1 MATDQILS
9 EILIELQ
16 RLNASNGGGSGGGG
30 SGGGGS
36 GASSAV
42 GASLAKVAGLIG
54 KLGDSVM
61 STMSTIVNLGKTAA
75 DGASSLSSVTT
86 ALSGLPGPLGKLAS
100 AATFAADML
109 EKNLKVQEDLSKS
122 GATFGGNLDL
132 MRQSA
137 ASAHLGLDE
146 FASAVKKNATIF
158 STMGGNVQDGLKQ
171 FVAIQNNL
179 MAPGSDIQKNL
190 SSLGISA
197 AEAGD
202 LTASYMRSQGSMNK
216 SGLQDAKATAAAVQ
230 TYAQEL
236 TMLSSITG
244 KSREEIQKKMDEE
257 NAEAQWT
264 SLLASMGADKADKM
278 RQGIQMSMM
287 QGGQGAV
294 DAFKSMARGLP
305 PMTEAAQ
312 MYTATQHAGVDALT
326 QYNQRANDAGVS
338 VKENA
343 DANRKTL
350 AKQIADGGKDRESFN
365 AILQADA
372 AAGGK
377 LAESFKQGT
386 ITQNSFMKEGKMR
399 SEAEI
404 LASLEEADKKSKITA
419 SQASD
424 GATLKLAFQELT
436 NNILAKMMPAFN
448 FLLGVV
454 LKSTDAVAKFIM
466 PLLGK
471 LDFAP
476 LMSFLDEIFQ
486 SIDWETLGETL
497 SGIMTTVMSVITSVA
512 SSLEPLMKQIVTV
525 VNNLMPKLLPIFQD
539 IGVIITRTFEVL
551 SPLLTPIINGIEIV
565 LGGLFTM
572 LGGIIDIIKGLMT
585 GNWKEVGTGLLD
597 TVGGFIKGLYGI
609 IKIIKDILVG
619 GVRGIW
625 NFFTGSTPD
634 KVVEAPTAAPATPK
648 ATSRNTVEKSAP
660 LKGKQMA
667 SALHKADE
675 VPITGED
682 SVQSTTVATAS
693 SADTVSAQ
701 LSLLNASVLE
711 MIKYLK
717 ETADHTRR
725 NVDATKGLSGNLFA

>member
-16 RLNASNGGGSGGGG
+16 KLNASNGGGGG
-30 SGGGGS
+30 SGGGSGS
-36 GASSAV
+36 NGPSATSV
-42 GASLAKVAGLIG
+42 ALAKVAGLIG

-86 ALSGLPGPLGKLAS
+86 ALSGLPGPLGKLAG
-100 AATFAADML
+100 AATFAAEML

-146 FASAVKKNATIF
+146 FASTVKKNSGVF
-158 STMGGNVQDGLKQ
+158 STMGGSVQEGVKK
-171 FVAIQNNL
+171 FTAIQNSL
-179 MAPGSDIQKNL
+179 LAPGSDTQKNL
-190 SSLGISA
+190 ASLGISA
-197 AEAGD
+197 AEAAD

-216 SGLQDAKATAAAVQ
+216 SGLQDSKATAAAVQ

-257 NAEAQWT
+257 NSEAQW
-264 SLLASMGADKADKM
+264 ASMLATMAPEKATKL
-278 RQGIQMSMM
+278 RQGMELAMA

-312 MYTATQHAGVDALT
+312 LYTATQHAGVDALT
-326 QYNQRANDAGVS
+326 QYNQRANDNSISSEQA
-338 VKENA
+338 A
-343 DANRKTL
+343 AANRKTL

-377 LAESFKQGT
+377 LAASFKDGT
-386 ITQNSFMKEGKMR
+386 EMQNRFMKEGEMM
-399 SEAEI
+399 SESEI
-404 LASLEEADKKSKITA
+404 AASLEEAAATA
-419 SQASD
+419 KTTESQAAE
-424 GATLKLAFQELT
+424 GKKMQLAFQELT

-551 SPLLTPIINGIEIV
+551 SPLLAPIIDGIGLV
-565 LGGLFTM
+565 LGGMFSQI
-572 LGGIIDIIKGLMT
+572 GGVIKVIKGLMT
-585 GNWKEVGTGLLD
+585 GDFGEVVTGLKD
-597 TVGGFIKGLYGI
+597 IVGGFFERLAGLLEI
-609 IKIIKDILVG
+609 FAALRIG
-619 GVRGIW
+619 GARAIW
-625 NFFTGSTPD
+625 NFLSGGTPN
-634 KVVEAPTAAPATPK
+634 KTVEAPAAAPSKPAATPK
-648 ATSRNTVEKSAP
+648 HHVAQSTP

-667 SALHKADE
+667 SELHKADE
-675 VPITGED
+675 VPTAAAD
-682 SVQSTTVATAS
+682 ASQSAPAATAS

-701 LSLLNASVLE
+701 LALLNKSTLE
-711 MIKYLK
+711 MLNYLK
-717 ETADHTRR
+717 ATAENTRR
-725 NVDATKGLSGNLFA
+725 NVDATKGLNGNLFA